1 MDNYFRTPQ
10 PIEFDITIERNAI
23 VNTVVNTLNKTAE
36 ARFDGQNTQHV
47 NNMQPEVDFEQDRNL
62 VYGYYEE
69 GVANIVRRIEP
80 YVKNCET
87 TTDNGAGQTD
97 GNVFH
102 LALPE
107 KWKSSQQ
114 PVLETKIRNYLVH
127 YIIAQWLEKVG
138 SDKPR
143 RRYQIVVS
151 LADAGY
157 TMEKAAQLLR
167 DIKGVCE
174 LRKGKVHRIWNGT
187 Y

>member
-1 MDNYFRTPQ
+1 MMDCFFRTPQ
-10 PIEFDITIERNAI
+10 PIEVDITIERNAI
-23 VNTVVNTLNKTAE
+23 IETVVSTLNKMAE
-36 ARFDGQNTQHV
+36 ARFDGQNTQYV

-80 YVKNCET
+80 YVRDET
-87 TTDNGAGQTD
+87 NETDGTDGTDNSSERADVLT
-97 GNVFH
+97 VFR
-102 LALPE
+102 LVMPE

-127 YIIAQWLEKVG
+127 YIIAQWLEKVSV
-138 SDKPR
+138 SDT
-143 RRYQIVVS
+143 
-151 LADAGY
+151 AY

-174 LRKGKVHRIWNGT
+174 LRKGGVHRVWNGT

>member
-1 MDNYFRTPQ
+1 MDCFFRTPQ
-10 PIEFDITIERNAI
+10 PIEVDITIERNAI
-23 VNTVVNTLNKTAE
+23 IETVVSTLNKMAE
-36 ARFDGQNTQHV
+36 ARFDGQNTQYV

-62 VYGYYEE
+62 VYGYYKE

-80 YVKNCET
+80 YVKSCET
-87 TTDNGAGQTD
+87 TPTEETETETEQVD

-102 LALPE
+102 LVFPE

-127 YIIAQWLEKVG
+127 YIIAQWLEKVSV
-138 SDKPR
+138 SDTT
-143 RRYQIVVS
+143 
-151 LADAGY
+151 Y

-167 DIKGVCE
+167 DIKGICE

>member
-1 MDNYFRTPQ
+1 MMDNYFRTPQ
-10 PIEFDITIERNAI
+10 PIEFDVTIERNAI
-23 VNTVVNTLNKTAE
+23 VGTVVSTLNKMAE
-36 ARFDGQNTQHV
+36 ARFDGQNTQYV
-47 NNMQPEVDFEQDRNL
+47 NNMQPEMDFEQDRNL

-80 YVKNCET
+80 YVKSCET
-87 TTDNGAGQTD
+87 TTAAEGTERTD

-102 LALPE
+102 LVFPE

-114 PVLETKIRNYLVH
+114 PVLETKIRNYIVH
-127 YIIAQWLEKVG
+127 YIIAQWLEKVSV
-138 SDKPR
+138 SDTT
-143 RRYQIVVS
+143 
-151 LADAGY
+151 Y

-174 LRKGKVHRIWNGT
+174 LRHGRVHRGWNTT